1 MACGLCVRRG
11 GVRLICFLC
20 FSVSLAV
27 SLRRTYVTYVQ
38 SRCAYVECGTKRQWP
53 PATQK
58 IVLAIGEVILHA
70 SMRTC
75 GHPLTNTHY
84 FNAPP
89 ELGAPAA
96 SSLDQ
101 PIGGE
106 LKERE

>member
-1 MACGLCVRRG
+1 MWNKKTIASGHSKNRLGDWRGDLAC
-11 GVRLICFLC
+11 
-20 FSVSLAV
+20 
-27 SLRRTYVTYVQ
+27 
-38 SRCAYVECGTKRQWP
+38 K
-53 PATQK
+53 
-58 IVLAIGEVILHA
+58 HA
-70 SMRTC
+70 DMRTC